1 MPLKRSPFRL
11 IRRGIA
17 WLLKTSQIISRYAPI
32 AMENSSVLSLLS
44 AKLPTLWCPRKIK
57 SASTVIAMRVSYLSM
72 IALVSN
78 WRRPPVLNSWN
89 CHPFGSASP
98 SVLSRRTFLTMASI
112 PARMA
117 TMSES
122 SVSHMFMPSGAVNTG
137 KPARSLSIPI
147 PSISCMRR
155 LKYQDR
161 YAFLSTLRPSGLF
174 FRLFVRNN
182 RALSIGIV
190 YRPKFGGGICVIP
203 VRLSLSSYSH

>member
-1 MPLKRSPFRL
+1 
-11 IRRGIA
+11 
-17 WLLKTSQIISRYAPI
+17 
-32 AMENSSVLSLLS
+32 MENSSVLSLLS

-89 CHPFGSASP
+89 CQPFGSASP
-98 SVLSRRTFLTMASI
+98 RYCLDAHFNNGLHTCTDGYHVRIIRVPICSCPPV
-112 PARMA
+112 
-117 TMSES
+117 
-122 SVSHMFMPSGAVNTG
+122 PSTPGACQI
-137 KPARSLSIPI
+137 LSIPI
-147 PSISCMRR
+147 PSISCIRR

-190 YRPKFGGGICVIP
+190 YRPKFGGGICVMP